1 MALPFIKSAPAKPI
15 TQHTVLRAE
24 YAISSFSSA
33 TAVLSPVFSLSLFP
47 AAEPTEKPITY
58 IAATITIIMRETLNS
73 VLALNKRTDF
83 IILMPPF

>member
-33 TAVLSPVFSLSLFP
+33 TAVLSSVFSLSLFP
-47 AAEPTEKPITY
+47 AAEPTKKPIT
-58 IAATITIIMRETLNS
+58 
-73 VLALNKRTDF
+73 
-83 IILMPPF
+83 